1 MNLQNKILPVA
12 LVAALLGGTVG
23 ALVMRPKTNDLNTA
37 ATTSNLLPV
46 SSDTNSRAATLRYN
60 DTLPANNN
68 DTDTLPATNND
79 TPDTLNV
86 ANTSSD
92 QECYRAGFTEGFA
105 AARENKNK
113 NVRAS
118 NLSNATSTERVVY
131 RDAPARRTRVARNTA
146 SRQAYYD
153 YEPRKRSFWS
163 KHRDKLTV
171 AMGAGGGAL
180 VGGLIGGK
188 KGAAIGAIGGGA
200 GSALYTYKIR
210 NRNNRR

>member
-23 ALVMRPKTNDLNTA
+23 ALVMRPKTNDLNT
-37 ATTSNLLPV
+37 TTRSNLLPV
-46 SSDTNSRAATLRYN
+46 SSDANSRAATLRYN
-60 DTLPANNN
+60 ETLPANNN
-68 DTDTLPATNND
+68 ETPA
-79 TPDTLNV
+79 TLNV
-86 ANTSSD
+86 ANTNSD
-92 QECYRAGFTEGFA
+92 EECYRAGFTEGFA
-105 AARENKNK
+105 AARENNSTRT
-113 NVRAS
+113 NT
-118 NLSNATSTERVVY
+118 LSNATASDRVVY
-131 RDAPARRTRVARNTA
+131 RDAPVRRTRVARNTRA

-188 KGAAIGAIGGGA
+188 KGAAIGALGGGA

>member
-37 ATTSNLLPV
+37 TTASNLLPA
-46 SSDTNSRAATLRYN
+46 STDANSRAATLRYN
-60 DTLPANNN
+60 E
-68 DTDTLPATNND
+68 TLPATNNE
-79 TPDTLNV
+79 TPATLNV
-86 ANTSSD
+86 ANTNSD
-92 QECYRAGFTEGFA
+92 EECYRAGFTEGFA
-105 AARENKNK
+105 AARQEKGI
-113 NVRAS
+113 RAN
-118 NLSNATSTERVVY
+118 NLSNASDRVVY
-131 RDAPARRTRVARNTA
+131 RDAPARRMRVARNTRA

-171 AMGAGGGAL
+171 AMGAGGGAI

-188 KGAAIGAIGGGA
+188 KGAAIGALGGGA

>member
-23 ALVMRPKTNDLNTA
+23 ALVMRPKTNDLDTTA
-37 ATTSNLLPV
+37 SSNLLPA
-46 SSDTNSRAATLRYN
+46 STGTNSQAAALRYN
-60 DTLPANNN
+60 E
-68 DTDTLPATNND
+68 TLPATNNE
-79 TPDTLNV
+79 TL
-86 ANTSSD
+86 APINTLSATSD
-92 QECYRAGFTEGFA
+92 EECYRSGFTEGYA
-105 AARENKNK
+105 AARD
-113 NVRAS
+113 NVRTN
-118 NLSNATSTERVVY
+118 NLSNATRSTERVVY
-131 RDAPARRTRVARNTA
+131 RNSPVRRTRIVRNSRA

-153 YEPRKRSFWS
+153 YAPQKRSFWS

-180 VGGLIGGK
+180 IGGLVGGK

-210 NRNNRR
+210 KRNRY

>member
-23 ALVMRPKTNDLNTA
+23 AFVMRPKTNELNTVA
-37 ATTSNLLPV
+37 SSNLLPA
-46 SSDTNSRAATLRYN
+46 SNDGTSQAASLRYN
-60 DTLPANNN
+60 ETLPANNN
-68 DTDTLPATNND
+68 ETPAM
-79 TPDTLNV
+79 LNV
-86 ANTSSD
+86 ANTTTSEE
-92 QECYRAGFTEGFA
+92 ECYRAGFTEGFA
-105 AARENKNK
+105 AARENN
-113 NVRAS
+113 NVRTS
-118 NLSNATSTERVVY
+118 NLTNSARSTERVVY
-131 RDAPARRTRVARNTA
+131 RDAPVRRTRVARNTRA

-153 YEPRKRSFWS
+153 YEQPRKRSFWS

-180 VGGLIGGK
+180 IGGLVGGK
-188 KGAAIGAIGGGA
+188 KGAAIGALGGGA

>member
-23 ALVMRPKTNDLNTA
+23 AFVMRPKTNDLNTVA
-37 ATTSNLLPV
+37 SSNLLPA
-46 SSDTNSRAATLRYN
+46 SNNATSQAAALRYN
-60 DTLPANNN
+60 ETLPANNN
-68 DTDTLPATNND
+68 ETPATV
-79 TPDTLNV
+79 NV

-92 QECYRAGFTEGFA
+92 EECYRAGFTEGFA
-105 AARENKNK
+105 AAREEK
-113 NVRAS
+113 NVRTS
-118 NLSNATSTERVVY
+118 NLTNATRAPERVVY
-131 RDAPARRTRVARNTA
+131 RNAPVRSTRVARNTRA

-171 AMGAGGGAL
+171 AMGAGGGAI

-188 KGAAIGAIGGGA
+188 KGAAIGALGGGA

-210 NRNNRR
+210 NRDRR

>member
-23 ALVMRPKTNDLNTA
+23 AFVMRPKTNDLNTVA
-37 ATTSNLLPV
+37 SSNLLPV
-46 SSDTNSRAATLRYN
+46 SNDANSQAAALRYN
-60 DTLPANNN
+60 E
-68 DTDTLPATNND
+68 TLPATNNE
-79 TPDTLNV
+79 TAPMLNV
-86 ANTSSD
+86 ANTTSD
-92 QECYRAGFTEGFA
+92 EECYRAGFTEGFA
-105 AARENKNK
+105 AAREDKNL
-113 NVRAS
+113 RTS
-118 NLSNATSTERVVY
+118 NLTNSTRATERVVY
-131 RDAPARRTRVARNTA
+131 RDAPVRRTRVARNTRA

-188 KGAAIGAIGGGA
+188 KGAAIGALGGGA

-210 NRNNRR
+210 NRNRR

>member
-23 ALVMRPKTNDLNTA
+23 ALVMRPKTNDLNAA

-46 SSDTNSRAATLRYN
+46 STDTNSRAATLRYN
-60 DTLPANNN
+60 DA
-68 DTDTLPATNND
+68 LPATNNE
-79 TPDTLNV
+79 TRETLNV
-86 ANTSSD
+86 ANTNSD
-92 QECYRAGFTEGFA
+92 EECYRAGFTEGFA
-105 AARENKNK
+105 AAREEKTR

-118 NLSNATSTERVVY
+118 NLSNATTTDRVVY
-131 RDAPARRTRVARNTA
+131 RDAPVRRTRVARNTRA

>member
-23 ALVMRPKTNDLNTA
+23 ALVMRPKTNELNTA
-37 ATTSNLLPV
+37 ATSNLLPT
-46 SSDTNSRAATLRYN
+46 STDANSRAATLRYN
-60 DTLPANNN
+60 ETLPANNN
-68 DTDTLPATNND
+68 ETPA
-79 TPDTLNV
+79 TLNV
-86 ANTSSD
+86 ADTNSD
-92 QECYRAGFTEGFA
+92 EECYRAGFTEGFA
-105 AARENKNK
+105 AARENENK
-113 NVRAS
+113 NIRA
-118 NLSNATSTERVVY
+118 NRLSNAATTTDRVVY
-131 RDAPARRTRVARNTA
+131 RDAPVRRTRVARNTRA

-188 KGAAIGAIGGGA
+188 KGAAIGALGGGA

-210 NRNNRR
+210 NRNNRRR

>member
-23 ALVMRPKTNDLNTA
+23 ALVMRPKTNDLNTQA
-37 ATTSNLLPV
+37 ATRTNLLPA
-46 SSDTNSRAATLRYN
+46 STDNNSQAATLRYN
-60 DTLPANNN
+60 ETLPANNN
-68 DTDTLPATNND
+68 ETPA
-79 TPDTLNV
+79 TLNV
-86 ANTSSD
+86 ANTNSD
-92 QECYRAGFTEGFA
+92 EECYRAGFTEGFA
-105 AARENKNK
+105 AARENN
-113 NVRAS
+113 NGVRANS
-118 NLSNATSTERVVY
+118 LANTRTTERVVY
-131 RDAPARRTRVARNTA
+131 RDAPVRRTRVARNTRA

-180 VGGLIGGK
+180 IGGLVGGK
-188 KGAAIGAIGGGA
+188 KGAAIGALGGGA

-210 NRNNRR
+210 NRNRR

>member
-1 MNLQNKILPVA
+1 MSLQNKILPVA

-23 ALVMRPKTNDLNTA
+23 ALVMRPKTAETNTA
-37 ATTSNLLPV
+37 ATSNLLPA
-46 SSDTNSRAATLRYN
+46 STDTTSQAASLRYN
-60 DTLPANNN
+60 E
-68 DTDTLPATNND
+68 TLPATNNE
-79 TPDTLNV
+79 TQPALNT
-86 ANTSSD
+86 ANAAGD
-92 QECYRAGFTEGFA
+92 EEVYRAGFTDGFA
-105 AARENKNK
+105 TARENGLTKT
-113 NVRAS
+113 
-118 NLSNATSTERVVY
+118 NAANTTRTTERVVY
-131 RDAPARRTRVARNTA
+131 RDAPVRATRVARNTRA

-188 KGAAIGAIGGGA
+188 KGAAIGALGGGG